1 MQQKKFAPELI
12 APCGMNCGICMAFLR
27 EKNRCPSCRG
37 PDNKKASSVI
47 RCKIKTCENIQ
58 KGHAEFCFECERAP
72 CSNLKHLD
80 KRYRTRYNMSMVE
93 NLKELQDRGIDK
105 FLETQKTRYNVQNV
119 EMPFLSTIGNA
130 TSVDTLKLA
139 NSHKAFPL
147 FCSAR

>member
-27 EKNRCPSCRG
+27 EKNKCPSCRG

-47 RCKIKTCENIQ
+47 RCKVKTCENIQ
-58 KGHAEFCFECERAP
+58 KGHAEFCFDCERAP

-105 FLETQKTRYNVQNV
+105 FLETQKTRYKCSKCGDVVSVHNRKCYAHGHIETGLFTQG
-119 EMPFLSTIGNA
+119 FST
-130 TSVDTLKLA
+130 VL
-139 NSHKAFPL
+139 
-147 FCSAR
+147 